1 VRFDG
6 DLILIVGFCVA
17 VMAVPA
23 MLSAYSAGRPP
34 RAAAVAAVVGGA
46 LMVLALVLHPGG
58 YQASDLP
65 DVARRVFDRYLN

>member
-1 VRFDG
+1 
-6 DLILIVGFCVA
+6 
-17 VMAVPA
+17 
-23 MLSAYSAGRPP
+23 GRPP

-46 LMVLALVLHPGG
+46 LMVVALVLHPGG